1 MAGKRTRA
9 NRTTDK
15 AHRLIRSRGLRTTVV
30 AVAAGTLVAG
40 MSAGGAQSA
49 LADDNSLSGLMPS
62 SSGPS
67 VDKSSLPQMINQDPA
82 STDKNG
88 LNVTVGKAVLVA
100 TDPSGT
106 PGTTVLLA
114 NTQVSGKGTATV
126 KVPMGTVNAKN
137 GGGFQAPK
145 MDGEDIVYD
154 VNNAGGNTQQTLAA
168 SNGSYK
174 GDLPIGVEVT
184 TTVDGKPVEPAK
196 MVGVSGHVVL
206 TYKFT
211 NKTAVPTRISYR
223 DPDKNLV
230 TETRDVPV
238 PFGGA
243 FSITLPQGF
252 SDVSAPWAQ
261 GGMQPA
267 GTTLAGTIMLFPPL
281 SNTSTLTIEARADN
295 ADLPNSSMQALP
307 LTLSD
312 NSIGRLAFQYAP
324 LANRATEMVY
334 QGGLMGQSM
343 LTKYQL
349 MLMKYSALA
358 AGLEKEYVVP
368 TVEKFQD
375 GTYQAELNQA
385 TAGVQQLADG
395 TKQLNELL
403 PQAQKVIGL
412 LSQYST
418 LGVKELEKNRNKLN
432 QGLDAFVTGANLLQ
446 SKLPQIKNV
455 DALLNQYGPE
465 GVDKALTV
473 AESAK
478 QVCPKVQSVDNKWD
492 AFYTYLTTHYVPLTS
507 YTYWDVLQ
515 AVPLL
520 GSFMNDLKYL
530 FENYSGYIDDCVT
543 YAPTA
548 VELLTSLKA
557 ALPGILTKLGSA
569 VVALEKVSALGQKG
583 IGYVKQFQAYEPTLF
598 RLLDNNKCKKNPS
611 GISKCGIIQ
620 QLKFLNAMM
629 ILAKTEVNNKMVPGT
644 SKMASYIPTI
654 DKLFAQAS
662 RYVDQYGPAAEQVPA
677 LMQEYADKLG
687 VYGGYAGQVVKYGAK
702 AEIEVARST
711 AELEIMNARAEA
723 GQGLPAG
730 PAQGANTNLGVYQYQ
745 VAGASDAS
753 RQNALLFG
761 LAALL
766 IVPTATFGT
775 VLYRKHG

>member
-1 MAGKRTRA
+1 MASKPTRA
-9 NRTTDK
+9 NAPTDK

-40 MSAGGAQSA
+40 MAAGGAQSA
-49 LADDNSLSGLMPS
+49 LADDNPLSGLMPS
-62 SSGPS
+62 SSGPT
-67 VDKSSLPQMINQDPA
+67 VDKSSLPQIINQDPA
-82 STDKNG
+82 STNKNN

-137 GGGFQAPK
+137 GSGFDSPT

-154 VNNAGGNTQQTLAA
+154 VNNSGGNTQQTHAA

-174 GDLPIGVEVT
+174 GDLPIGIEVT
-184 TTVDGKPVEPAK
+184 TTVDGKPVEPAQ

-243 FSITLPQGF
+243 FTITLPQGF
-252 SDVSAPWAQ
+252 SDISAPWAQ

-267 GTTLAGTIMLFPPL
+267 GTTLSGTVMLFPPL
-281 SNTSTLTIEARADN
+281 SNTSTLTIEARADDAN
-295 ADLPNSSMQALP
+295 LPGASMQALP

-312 NSIGRLAFQYAP
+312 NSIGRLAFKYAP
-324 LANRATEMVY
+324 LANKATEMVY

-358 AGLEKEYVVP
+358 AGLEEKYVVP

-375 GTYQAELNQA
+375 GTYQQQVNEA
-385 TAGVQQLADG
+385 TTGIQQLADG

-412 LSQYST
+412 LSKYST
-418 LGVKELEKNRNKLN
+418 LGVKDLEKNRKKIN
-432 QGLDAFVTGANLLQ
+432 QGLNAFISGANTLQ
-446 SKLPQIKNV
+446 NKLPEIKNV
-455 DALLNQYGPE
+455 DALLNQYGPGAVNE
-465 GVDKALTV
+465 ALTV
-473 AESAK
+473 AKAAE
-478 QVCPKVQSVDNKWD
+478 QVCPKVQNADNQWD
-492 AFYTYLTTHYVPLTS
+492 SFYAYMTTHNVPLTS
-507 YTYWDVLQ
+507 ITYWQLLQ
-515 AVPLL
+515 DIPEL
-520 GSFMNDLKYL
+520 GPFMNDIKYL
-530 FENYSGYIDDCVT
+530 FDNYSGYVNECVQ

-548 VELLTSLKA
+548 VDLLGALKQV
-557 ALPGILTKLGSA
+557 LPSILTKLDNTIVS
-569 VVALEKVSALGQKG
+569 LEKASKLGQKG
-583 IGYVKQFQAYEPTLF
+583 VVYAQAFMAYEPTLF
-598 RLLDNNKCKKNPS
+598 KLLDNNKCKRNPTD
-611 GISKCGIIQ
+611 ISRCGIIQ
-620 QLKFLNAMM
+620 QLQFLNAMM

-644 SKMASYIPTI
+644 ATMASYIPTI
-654 DKLFAQAS
+654 DKLFAEATK
-662 RYVDQYGPAAEQVPA
+662 YVEKYGPAAEQVPA
-677 LMQEYADKLG
+677 LMQQYADKLG

-702 AEIEVARST
+702 AEVEVARTT

-745 VAGASDAS
+745 LAGASDAG

-766 IVPTATFGT
+766 IVLTATFGT
-775 VLYRKHG
+775 VLYRKHS